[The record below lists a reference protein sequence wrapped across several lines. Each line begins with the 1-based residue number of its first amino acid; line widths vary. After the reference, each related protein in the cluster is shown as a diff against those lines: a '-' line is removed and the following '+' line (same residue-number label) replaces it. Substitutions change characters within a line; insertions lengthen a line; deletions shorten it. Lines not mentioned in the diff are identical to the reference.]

1 VSKYYCL
8 IAGLPDIRSEE
19 YKLRFNLLE
28 FKELLKIELGQRD
41 FDLVTLFYRKF
52 DNANLIAFLQNPDVL
67 FDPRGCITAESFTA
81 FIKLLKEQ
89 ENPKNGILPSLF
101 KKFILAYKNEEP
113 LYPGLSWEDQ
123 LTTLYFETAV
133 HCGNQF
139 ISAWFEFNL
148 AISNILTA
156 INCRKYSIDL
166 RGAIVGSTELS
177 GIIRS
182 SSARDFGITHIFPY
196 LDDVIRIADETNLL
210 EREKKTDLLKWSW
223 IAENTFHF
231 FFSIENIF
239 AYLLQ
244 TEILERWIH
253 LNQETG
259 NQVFKDFIDQ
269 LRGSFLF
276 PEAYKLNK

>member
-1 VSKYYCL
+1 MSKYYCL

-19 YKLRFNLLE
+19 YKLWFNLMEL
-28 FKELLKIELGQRD
+28 KELFRIELSQRD
-41 FDLVTLFYRKF
+41 FNLVTLFYRKF
-52 DNANLIAFLQNPDVL
+52 DNANLMTFLQNSGVI
-67 FDPRGCITAESFTA
+67 FDPRGSITAESFTA
-81 FIKLLKEQ
+81 FLKLLKEQ
-89 ENPKNGILPSLF
+89 EDQGKVNLPSWY

-113 LYPGLSWEDQ
+113 LYPDLSWEDQ

-133 HCGNQF
+133 QCGNRF

-156 INCRKYSIDL
+156 INCRNYSIDL
-166 RGAIVGSTELS
+166 KGAIVGSTELS
-177 GIIRS
+177 GVIRS
-182 SSARDFGITHIFPY
+182 SSARDFGIRHIFPY
-196 LDDVIRIADETNLL
+196 LDDVMRIADETNLL

-223 IAENTFHF
+223 IAENTFHIF
-231 FFSIENIF
+231 FGIENIF

-259 NQVFKDFIDQ
+259 NQIFRDFIDQ

-276 PEAYKLNK
+276 PEAYILNK